1 MIVKM
6 IKREKID
13 ARLYIMMAIFFLTN
27 AFSYI
32 YFNYKYPVG
41 CSENARYAMLILIP
55 IQVAVSS
62 FVVDVTKGIVKIT
75 KKEKNRP

>member
-1 MIVKM
+1 
-6 IKREKID
+6 
-13 ARLYIMMAIFFLTN
+13 
-27 AFSYI
+27 
-32 YFNYKYPVG
+32 
-41 CSENARYAMLILIP
+41 LILIP